1 MDRPGGTLLALGVVV
16 GGLGAFAAPGHAT
29 EMSLRFAS
37 QQPGTSTAMTL
48 HIRYT
53 KAGDPKAKPSP
64 IRDIRID
71 APSGTTFHSLRI
83 PACRASDSEV
93 RARGTSA
100 CPENSRIGN
109 GTVVVVTGFGKPFD
123 PFASP
128 TPVFNDGRG
137 WLEISQTPTAPAT
150 IAVTRLR
157 VTGSRIAGSVAPAP
171 GGPPD
176 NETAVSTADI
186 SFPASTGYITTPPTC
201 PASGRWSTTGR
212 FKFADGT
219 LALARGYTPCIPP
232 ARAGERLRLRATG
245 RRGRAGRRSCFSGRV
260 RATVTGPGR
269 AGARQAVFFVG
280 RRKVAR
286 DGRRPLSRIID
297 RRRHRG
303 ASHWHTARARVRL
316 RDEARVRVQ
325 RRYRVCAGRGA

>member
-1 MDRPGGTLLALGVVV
+1 MDRPGGILLALGTVVV
-16 GGLGAFAAPGHAT
+16 VFAALATPGHAT
-29 EMSLRFAS
+29 EMRLRFAS
-37 QQPGTSTAMTL
+37 KQPATTTAMTL

-53 KAGDPKAKPSP
+53 KAGNPKAKPSP
-64 IRDIRID
+64 IRHIRID
-71 APSGTTFHSLRI
+71 APAGTSFHSLKV

-100 CPENSRIGN
+100 CPEASRIGD

-157 VTGSRIAGSVAPAP
+157 VTGSRIAGNVAPAP

-186 SFPASTGYITTPPTC
+186 TFPASTGYITTPPTC

-212 FKFADGT
+212 FTFADGT
-219 LALARGYTPCIPP
+219 AALARSTTPCARP
-232 ARAGERLRLRATG
+232 ARAGARLRLRVTG

-260 RATVTGPGR
+260 RATVTGRDRRR
-269 AGARQAVFFVG
+269 ARRAVFLVG
-280 RRKVAR
+280 RRTVAR
-286 DGRRPLSRIID
+286 DGRRPLSRVID

-303 ASHWHTARARVRL
+303 ASHWHTARAAVRL
-316 RDEARVRVQ
+316 RNGGRVRVQ
-325 RRYRVCAGRGA
+325 RRYRVCAGSGA